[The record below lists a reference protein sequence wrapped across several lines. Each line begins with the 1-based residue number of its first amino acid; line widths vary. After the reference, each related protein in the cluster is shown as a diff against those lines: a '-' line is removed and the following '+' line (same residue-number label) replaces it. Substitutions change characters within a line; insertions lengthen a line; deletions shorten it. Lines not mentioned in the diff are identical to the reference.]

1 MGALVTRLAS
11 RAGIDAKAVSLH
23 ALRHTY
29 ALRALRHGGDVVA
42 RLEAAGT

>member
-1 MGALVTRLAS
+1 VGALVTRLAS